1 MKIGKDWEFPGTHSN
16 GSEMSYHRFLHVQFI
31 KDIDNTKIGPGKWK

>member
-16 GSEMSYHRFLHVQFI
+16 GSEMSYHRFLQFI